1 MDGNYLIVTN
11 SVCQYQ
17 ERLMVR
23 IIIDILHKANEV
35 ILRTGEIIF
44 IGVVIAVLLVSVEKI
59 YLMNEAVLSGESG
72 KRFIEG

>member
-1 MDGNYLIVTN
+1 
-11 SVCQYQ
+11 
-17 ERLMVR
+17 MVR